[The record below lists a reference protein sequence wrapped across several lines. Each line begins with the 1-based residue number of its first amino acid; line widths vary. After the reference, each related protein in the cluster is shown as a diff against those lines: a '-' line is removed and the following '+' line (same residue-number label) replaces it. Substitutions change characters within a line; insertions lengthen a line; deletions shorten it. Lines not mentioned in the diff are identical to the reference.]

1 MEKDN
6 RLPIELKDKS
16 LAEQSKREKEKLVNR
31 LKRIEGQVRG
41 IQKMIEDERYCVDIL
56 IQISAIQAAMKK
68 VGLTLL
74 ENHTKG
80 CVAKAMRSGDGDVAI
95 TELLEVL
102 NQFSKS

>member
-80 CVAKAMRSGDGDVAI
+80 CVAKAMRSGDGDEAI